1 MSPPSSILQSRNS
14 QLERDFADD
23 FQKAFERHP
32 REWSLARADA
42 VIPVERNQVMI
53 PDFTLR
59 DRSGHEVYLEIV
71 GFWTPEYLSRKI
83 AKVTAARL
91 DNLILAVSKRLAL
104 SEAAAKELDV
114 LWFAGKLSA
123 SAVIERADLLVK
135 DD

>member
-1 MSPPSSILQSRNS
+1 MTFFSF
-14 QLERDFADD
+14 EMAVMADQHD
-23 FQKAFERHP
+23 AVAGGNAQHGD
-32 REWSLARADA
+32 DA
-42 VIPVERNQVMI
+42 VIPVEHNQVMI

-59 DRSGHEVYLEIV
+59 DRSGREVYLEIV

-123 SAVIERADLLVK
+123 SAVIERANSLVK